1 MQLRLH
7 SLAPTRNLLAT
18 RHCDGEFWHYQ
29 YQVATFFG
37 NKQSMG
43 KEQLDRKR
51 DAAAKVRQA
60 FNHGEES
67 NLFME
72 MEKHSFGDV
81 QADDETKQRIGMVG
95 LKSFIDEQGRNRLDL
110 EMPGIGTFVCVVSLE
125 DGGSFIG
132 ENYIPAPYEKGTAN
146 GHGP

>member
-1 MQLRLH
+1 MYKIYVVANKTDSEMAPEYAAIWDPTTESKGFCRDPASTASTVCAWLQHQLM
-7 SLAPTRNLLAT
+7 
-18 RHCDGEFWHYQ
+18 E
-29 YQVATFFG
+29 
-37 NKQSMG
+37 
-43 KEQLDRKR
+43 ERK
-51 DAAAKVRQA
+51 AVT
-60 FNHGEES
+60 
-67 NLFME
+67 ME

-81 QADDETKQRIGMVG
+81 QADDETKQHIG

-132 ENYIPAPYEKGTAN
+132 ENYIPAPYEKGSAN